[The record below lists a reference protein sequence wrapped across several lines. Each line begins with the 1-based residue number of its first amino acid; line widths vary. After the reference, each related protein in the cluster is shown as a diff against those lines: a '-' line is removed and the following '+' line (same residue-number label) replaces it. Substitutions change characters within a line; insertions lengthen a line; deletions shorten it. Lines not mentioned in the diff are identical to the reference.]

1 MTELQILDRNQKLF
15 TADLQKHNK
24 AITTEVQKSS
34 FLVIGGAGTIG
45 QATVKEIFK
54 RNPQKLHVIDISENN
69 LVELVRDL
77 RSSLGYIDGE
87 FRTIA
92 LDCGSSIFNQFIATQ
107 HYDYVLNLSALKH
120 VRSEK
125 DTYTIMR
132 MIETNIL
139 NTEKTV
145 IQAKEQGAKKYFAVS
160 TDKASN
166 PVNMMGCSKR
176 IMELFLMEQ
185 STQINI
191 STARFANVA
200 FSDGSLLHGF
210 TQRIKKNQPIA
221 APNDVK
227 RYFVTKEESGQICL
241 FSTIL
246 GENRDVFFPKLSEE
260 LNLIKFSD
268 IAIRFLKSIGYEP
281 YLCKTEQEARD
292 SVAKLKVNKQW
303 PCYFFE
309 SNTTGEKA
317 FEEFFTNNEKVDFK
331 KFTDFGIV
339 KNKYVDNTEK
349 INNFR
354 REIKLISDNLNSK
367 KSKIVEL
374 FLETVPNFEHQEK
387 GKNLDGKM

>member
-1 MTELQILDRNQKLF
+1 M
-15 TADLQKHNK
+15 
-24 AITTEVQKSS
+24 
-34 FLVIGGAGTIG
+34 
-45 QATVKEIFK
+45 
-54 RNPQKLHVIDISENN
+54 
-69 LVELVRDL
+69 
-77 RSSLGYIDGE
+77 
-87 FRTIA
+87 
-92 LDCGSSIFNQFIATQ
+92 
-107 HYDYVLNLSALKH
+107 
-120 VRSEK
+120 
-125 DTYTIMR
+125 
-132 MIETNIL
+132 
-139 NTEKTV
+139 
-145 IQAKEQGAKKYFAVS
+145 
-160 TDKASN
+160 
-166 PVNMMGCSKR
+166 
-176 IMELFLMEQ
+176 
-185 STQINI
+185 
-191 STARFANVA
+191 
-200 FSDGSLLHGF
+200 HGF